1 MSRFIASI
9 GLLMAIFIC
18 FFSTEINAQKS
29 VFRDSLVQD
38 FRAGTL
44 IIHLKT
50 YENKLN
56 SIESVLHRADTS
68 PNYRKRLMEKR
79 DLIIANRDRYNQDLV
94 SAFNE
99 LYTFSEVRF
108 MFNTD
113 IKRFQTGDLDS
124 VFLGTDL
131 LPLREVEPVKGSYY
145 FFGEGNTR
153 MSGNSREGL
162 LVMDKNGDQLPS
174 WFPSYFRAKSNGK
187 SFFSMFGGDG
197 YAYMPAEKVVRKFL
211 KKLGTMGGR

>member
-9 GLLMAIFIC
+9 GLLTAIFIC
-18 FFSTEINAQKS
+18 FFTIEMNAQKS
-29 VFRDSLVQD
+29 SFRDSLVQD

-44 IIHLKT
+44 IIRLKT
-50 YENKLN
+50 HENKLN

-68 PNYRKRLMEKR
+68 PNYRDRLTKKR

-94 SAFNE
+94 SAFSK
-99 LYTFSEVRF
+99 LYTFSELRF
-108 MFNTD
+108 IFDKD
-113 IKRFQTGDLDS
+113 IKRFREGELDG

-131 LPLREVEPVKGSYY
+131 LPLPESAPVVGSYY
-145 FFGEGNTR
+145 FFGEGNTQ
-153 MSGNSREGL
+153 MPGNSREGL
-162 LVMDKNGDQLPS
+162 LVMDANGDQLPS

-197 YAYMPAEKVVRKFL
+197 YAYLPAEKVVKKFL
-211 KKLGTMGGR
+211 KKLGEL